1 MNATPPAGPL
11 SAHSPPEIG
20 VEATM
25 LSERECEV
33 FRLLGLGHGTQAIAA
48 KLRVSVKTIETH
60 RGRIMAKLRVA
71 NALALQQRAELFRR
85 AA

>member
-1 MNATPPAGPL
+1 MNANPPAGPL
-11 SAHSPPEIG
+11 SAHSPAAIAG
-20 VEATM
+20 EATM
-25 LSERECEV
+25 LSEREWQI
-33 FRLLGLGHGTQAIAA
+33 FRLLGHGRGTQAIAA

-71 NALALQQRAELFRR
+71 NALALQQRAELFQR